1 MAKLKVRPKDTN
13 RGDVTG
19 FLDYK
24 VTTAADIDGLTTTEF
39 TVLK

>member
-1 MAKLKVRPKDTN
+1 MVKLKVPPKDTP
-13 RGDVTG
+13 RGNVTG

-24 VTTAADIDGLTTTEF
+24 VTTAAAVEGLTTTEF

>member
-1 MAKLKVRPKDTN
+1 MVKPKAPPKDTS
-13 RGDVTG
+13 RGNVTG

-24 VTTAADIDGLTTTEF
+24 VTTEAAVEGPTTTEF